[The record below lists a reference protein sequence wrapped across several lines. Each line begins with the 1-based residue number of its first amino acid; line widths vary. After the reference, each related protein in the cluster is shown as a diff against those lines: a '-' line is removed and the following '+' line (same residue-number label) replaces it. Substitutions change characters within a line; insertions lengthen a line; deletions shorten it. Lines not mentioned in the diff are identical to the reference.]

1 MVDRCNNKCNLPLF
15 FLSDFSKSHHLFRP
29 EAGTELNGISTDP
42 MSLFWFP
49 FPFPAIKEEETNEMK
64 KKLLISHSLSK
75 KYPLIIVKFLFPFP
89 TIKIKLL

>member
-49 FPFPAIKEEETNEMK
+49 FPFPAIKEEEETNEMK
-64 KKLLISHSLSK
+64 KIISFFK
-75 KYPLIIVKFLFPFP
+75 KHPLIIVKILFPFP
-89 TIKIKLL
+89 TIKIKT

>member
-1 MVDRCNNKCNLPLF
+1 MVDKCNNKCNLPLF

-49 FPFPAIKEEETNEMK
+49 FPFPAVKEEETNEMK
-64 KKLLISHSLSK
+64 KIISFFKKHSLS
-75 KYPLIIVKFLFPFP
+75 
-89 TIKIKLL
+89 

>member
-49 FPFPAIKEEETNEMK
+49 FPFPAINQEETNEI
-64 KKLLISHSLSK
+64 KKLLNFFEK
-75 KYPLIIVKFLFPFP
+75 KCIFHQ
-89 TIKIKLL
+89 IKVPSIKN

>member
-49 FPFPAIKEEETNEMK
+49 FPFPAVKEEETNEMK
-64 KKLLISHSLSK
+64 KKIIDFSFFIQKIPVNHSKIFVSISD
-75 KYPLIIVKFLFPFP
+75 Y
-89 TIKIKLL
+89 